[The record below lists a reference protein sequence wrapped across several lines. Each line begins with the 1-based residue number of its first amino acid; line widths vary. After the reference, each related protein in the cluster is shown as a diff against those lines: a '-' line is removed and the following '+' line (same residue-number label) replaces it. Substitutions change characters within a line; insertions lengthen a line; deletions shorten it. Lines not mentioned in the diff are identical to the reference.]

1 MKVIIYTKTTCPFCD
16 KAKDWLDAHLIEWK
30 AQVFDDFAERQVM
43 YDSLGLT
50 GVERSVPQILVVDTV
65 DGKEEVVEHI
75 KGFTGL
81 IDSGLE
87 NRAATIF

>member
-1 MKVIIYTKTTCPFCD
+1 MKVILYTKTDCPFCD
-16 KAKDWLDAHLIEWK
+16 KAKDWLDEHLIDWK
-30 AQVFDDFAERQVM
+30 ALVFDNFVERQVM
-43 YDSLGLT
+43 YDSLGLK
-50 GVERSVPQILVVDTV
+50 GVERSVPQILVVDMV

-87 NRAATIF
+87 NRASITF